1 MTSIYTDVQT
11 VRDLTGLGSS
21 QATDSVI
28 SGCIQFATAEING
41 DIQTKWENE
50 KSAYIDGERK
60 NTQDSSN
67 TTFYVRHYPIGDRDN
82 NGVIS
87 GIDVYAYTLD
97 SDSARAEVVV
107 SAIDDS
113 ELGKI
118 TLASA
123 PSANVSLYFSY
134 YSSPVELVTPHA
146 LIRLAASQLTAALC
160 FTRIDVSKVQSFRVG
175 KVAVM
180 RQSQAYDIYRKQY
193 EGTLNR
199 IRQEMFK
206 TAVGAEL
213 L

>member
-1 MTSIYTDVQT
+1 MTSIYTDIQS
-11 VRDLTGLGSS
+11 VRDLTGLTTV
-21 QATDSVI
+21 QATESVI
-28 SGCIQFATAEING
+28 SGCIQFATAEINA
-41 DIQTKWENE
+41 DVQIKWDNENVCYISGE
-50 KSAYIDGERK
+50 KK

-67 TTFYVRHYPIGDRDN
+67 TTFYTRHYPIGDRDN
-82 NGVIS
+82 DGVIS

-107 SAIDDS
+107 SSIDDS
-113 ELGKI
+113 ELGKV
-118 TLASA
+118 TLSSA
-123 PSANVSLYFSY
+123 PSAGVSLYFSY

-146 LIRLAASQLTAALC
+146 LIKLATSRLAAALC

-180 RQSQAYDIYRKQY
+180 KQSQAYDIYRKQY

-206 TAVGAEL
+206 TARGAEL